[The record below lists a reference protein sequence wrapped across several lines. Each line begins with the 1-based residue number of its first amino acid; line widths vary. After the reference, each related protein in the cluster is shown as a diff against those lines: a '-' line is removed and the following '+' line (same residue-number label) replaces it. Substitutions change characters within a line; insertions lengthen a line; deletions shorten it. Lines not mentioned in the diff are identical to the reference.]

1 MGSFL
6 GPTLSVAL
14 GLGETW
20 IMLFVDYKQSENAK
34 KVRQNTTGIGP
45 IILNPSD
52 LNLMLS

>member
-34 KVRQNTTGIGP
+34 KVRQNTTEIGP

>member
-6 GPTLSVAL
+6 GPTLSVTL

-34 KVRQNTTGIGP
+34 KVRQNTTEIGP